1 MDSAMIAG
9 KVVVAI
15 LTDIDDLMAVYSLF
29 TPMMFEGGKW
39 GKWGMTIPSHQAAH
53 KSQPAVISNHKWATD
68 NYKIIHSPF

>member
-29 TPMMFEGGKW
+29 TPMMFEGGK
-39 GKWGMTIPSHQAAH
+39 
-53 KSQPAVISNHKWATD
+53 
-68 NYKIIHSPF
+68 

>member
-53 KSQPAVISNHKWATD
+53 KS
-68 NYKIIHSPF
+68 

>member
-39 GKWGMTIPSHQAAH
+39 SKWGMTIPSHQAAH
-53 KSQPAVISNHKWATD
+53 KS
-68 NYKIIHSPF
+68 